1 MNNYMTLKFKSISEN
16 ESLARMAVATFISPL
31 NPTLED
37 MADIKTSISE
47 AVTNSIIHGY
57 PNASGSVEVTAIIED
72 DTLTVKIADEGVGI
86 NNIEQAREPL
96 YTSKPELE
104 RSGMGFTI
112 MESFMDTIEII
123 SSEKHGTTIIMTKQI
138 INGRNNYEQYE

>member
-16 ESLARMAVATFISPL
+16 EALARMAVSAFVAPL
-31 NPTLED
+31 DPSLDEI
-37 MADIKTSISE
+37 ADIKTSISE

-57 PNASGSVEVTAIIED
+57 EDKPGAVEVTAIIEGD
-72 DTLTVKIADEGVGI
+72 KLTIKIVDEGKGI
-86 NNIEQAREPL
+86 PDIEKAREPL

-112 MESFMDTIEII
+112 MESFMDDIRII
-123 SSEKHGTTIIMTKQI
+123 SSKKHGTTVILTKIISKKKADECV
-138 INGRNNYEQYE
+138 G

>member
-1 MNNYMTLKFKSISEN
+1 MTLKFKSISEN

-57 PNASGSVEVTAIIED
+57 LNAPGTVEVTAVIED
-72 DTLTVKIADEGVGI
+72 DILTVKVAEEGVGI
-86 NNIEQAREPL
+86 SNIDQAREPL

-123 SSEKHGTTIIMTKQI
+123 SSANHGTTIIMTKQI
-138 INGRNNYEQYE
+138 ANGRNGYEQYE